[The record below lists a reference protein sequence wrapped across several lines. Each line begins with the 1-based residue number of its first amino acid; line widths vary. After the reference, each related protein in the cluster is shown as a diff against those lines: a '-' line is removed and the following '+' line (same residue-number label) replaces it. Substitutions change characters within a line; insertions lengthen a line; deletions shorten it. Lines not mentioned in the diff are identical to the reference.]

1 MRSDTLPCRE
11 GGKDCEARCPGC
23 QDKCIKM
30 LAAQLCAGQQKKVE
44 KAAKQHL
51 NDTVGVLTEDA
62 LRRQRRKKKQR

>member
-1 MRSDTLPCRE
+1 
-11 GGKDCEARCPGC
+11 
-23 QDKCIKM
+23 M
-30 LAAQLCAGQQKKVE
+30 LAAQLCAGQQKKAE